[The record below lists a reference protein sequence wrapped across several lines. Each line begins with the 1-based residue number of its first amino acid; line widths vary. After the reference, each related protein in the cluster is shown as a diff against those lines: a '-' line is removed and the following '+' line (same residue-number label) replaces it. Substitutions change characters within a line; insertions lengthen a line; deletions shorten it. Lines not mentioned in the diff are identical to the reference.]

1 VTSSAPSRATRF
13 DPIAKSY
20 YKLGATNVKLRG
32 ASEASDGERAMSVV
46 PERTD
51 EPVVEFTVR
60 AVVAGILF
68 GVLFGAAN
76 AYLGL
81 RVGLTVSTSIP
92 IAVLTVA
99 LFKLMR
105 QRRDSVVLEAN
116 ISQTIGSASSSLAA
130 GTIFTIPAL
139 FLWGM
144 TPPFWQVAI
153 LALLGGLLGIAAMV
167 PLRRLLIV
175 RSADELPY
183 PEGTACAE
191 VLRATTSAGSGGRW
205 IFIGLAVGAVVKL
218 ALGAFMLMPSD
229 IAAHLPVLP
238 KAEVALE
245 IAPALLAV
253 GYILGYRQS
262 AIMVS
267 GSLIS
272 AIVLTPLIAAFGAGL
287 SAPMFPEA
295 KLTIAEM
302 SAGQIW
308 SRYVRYIGA
317 GAVAAAGIA
326 AVFRALPTM
335 WTSFSAVVK
344 GMKKGGV
351 EGSDEATPRT
361 DRDVPSWI
369 VLVIPALV
377 VLTLVAVPGLL
388 AGNMSLVP
396 RIVAAL
402 GVAIFGVAFVV
413 VSSRIV
419 GLIGVS
425 SNPTSAM
432 TLVTLL
438 GVSVTFVL
446 LGWSDPSAR
455 AAILTVGTVVCIAA
469 SKAGDISQDLKTG
482 FLLGATPAKQQF
494 GQFIGAAFACWA
506 IAGTVLLLGQ
516 AFTFGSPELPAPQAT
531 LMKTV
536 IEGVL
541 SGSLPWGLVGTGA
554 ALSVTALIAGLPGLA
569 FAVGIYLPLGSLTPI
584 FVGGIVRRIVDARRG
599 GKPTEN
605 DPGVLGASGMIAGEG
620 LAGVLIAVLVA
631 TSGKWPESAFSRAL
645 ASMRFAAKDFTY
657 LEGTAAIVAGI
668 IVVLAVCGVLYRAGR
683 SAADDLSPES

>member
-1 VTSSAPSRATRF
+1 
-13 DPIAKSY
+13 
-20 YKLGATNVKLRG
+20 
-32 ASEASDGERAMSVV
+32 MSVDAQRSESV
-46 PERTD
+46 I
-51 EPVVEFTVR
+51 EFTFR

-81 RVGLTVSTSIP
+81 KVGLTVSTSIP

-99 LFKLMR
+99 LFKLF
-105 QRRDSVVLEAN
+105 RDRSGILLEAN
-116 ISQTIGSASSSLAA
+116 ISQTIGSASSSLAS

-139 FLWGM
+139 FMWGLA
-144 TPPFWQVAI
+144 PPLWQVAT
-153 LALLGGLLGIAAMV
+153 LALLGGFLGIAAMV

-183 PEGTACAE
+183 PEGAACAE
-191 VLRATTSAGSGGRW
+191 VLRATTATTSSGGKW
-205 IFIGLAVGAVVKL
+205 IFIGLLVGAAVKL
-218 ALGAFMLMPSD
+218 SLGGLKLLPSEL
-229 IAAHLPVLP
+229 IMHLPVIP
-238 KAEVALE
+238 KAELALE

-262 AIMVS
+262 AIMIS

-272 AIVLTPLIAAFGAGL
+272 AIVLTPLIAVVGNSL
-287 SAPMFPEA
+287 PVPLFPET
-295 KLTIAEM
+295 KLLIADL

-308 SRYVRYIGA
+308 NKYVRYIGA

-335 WTSFSAVVK
+335 ASSFAAVVR
-344 GMKKGGV
+344 GLRKGGTEV
-351 EGSDEATPRT
+351 DGQRAERT
-361 DRDVPSWI
+361 DRDVPPW
-369 VLVIPALV
+369 VVVVVPVLV
-377 VLTLVAVPGLL
+377 VLTLIAVPGLL
-388 AGNMSLVP
+388 AGNMALGP
-396 RIVAAL
+396 RSVAAL
-402 GVAIFGVAFVV
+402 GVAIFGIAFVV

-438 GVSVTFVL
+438 GVSVIFVA
-446 LGWSDPSAR
+446 LGWTDPSAR

-482 FLLGATPAKQQF
+482 YLVGATPARQQF
-494 GQFIGAAFACWA
+494 GQFIAAAVACWA
-506 IAGTVLLLGQ
+506 IAATVLGLGQ

-541 SGSLPWGLVGTGA
+541 SGALPWGLVGTGA
-554 ALSVTALIAGLPGLA
+554 ALSVCALIAGLPGLA

-584 FVGGIVRRIVDARRG
+584 FVGGIVRRIVDARSK
-599 GKPTEN
+599 GKTGDS

-620 LAGVLIAVLVA
+620 LAGVAIAILV
-631 TSGKWPESAFSRAL
+631 TTIKLDVKRDAL
-645 ASMRFAAKDFTY
+645 
-657 LEGTAAIVAGI
+657 LQGPVAIGI
-668 IVVLAVCGVLYRAGR
+668 GIAIVLAVCALLYKAGR
-683 SAADDLSPES
+683 SYAVPGTDAVEASTSAK

>member
-1 VTSSAPSRATRF
+1 MSIDAQR
-13 DPIAKSY
+13 
-20 YKLGATNVKLRG
+20 
-32 ASEASDGERAMSVV
+32 SESVI
-46 PERTD
+46 
-51 EPVVEFTVR
+51 EFTAR
-60 AVVAGILF
+60 AVLAGIVF
-68 GVLFGAAN
+68 GILFGAAN

-99 LFKLMR
+99 LFKL
-105 QRRDSVVLEAN
+105 RRARGNELLEAN

-139 FLWGM
+139 FMWGM
-144 TPPFWQVAI
+144 APPFWQVSI
-153 LALLGGLLGIAAMV
+153 LALLGGLLGIAAMI

-175 RSADELPY
+175 RSAEELPY

-191 VLRATTSAGSGGRW
+191 VLRATTSTVDSGGRW
-205 IFIGLAVGAVVKL
+205 IFIGLAVGAAVKL
-218 ALGAFMLMPSD
+218 ALGAFVLIPSD
-229 IAAHLPVLP
+229 LATLLPVLP
-238 KAEVALE
+238 KAEIALE

-272 AIVLTPLIAAFGAGL
+272 AIVLTPIIAVVGMSL
-287 SAPMFPEA
+287 TVPLFPEA
-295 KLTIAEM
+295 TALISEL

-326 AVFRALPTM
+326 AVVKAMPTM
-335 WTSFSAVVK
+335 ASSFAAVVK
-344 GMKKGGV
+344 GLRRGGV
-351 EGSDEATPRT
+351 EAHDGSDTRT
-361 DRDVPSWI
+361 DRDLPAWV
-369 VLVIPALV
+369 VVVVPALV
-377 VLTLVAVPGLL
+377 VITLVAVPDLF
-388 AGNMSLVP
+388 AGNMNLVQ
-396 RIVAAL
+396 RLVAAL
-402 GVAIFGVAFVV
+402 GVAVFGVAFVV

-438 GVSVTFVL
+438 GVSIVFVL
-446 LGWSDPSAR
+446 MGWRDPSAR

-482 FLLGATPAKQQF
+482 FLVGATPARQQF

-506 IAGTVLLLGQ
+506 IAGTVLLLGR

-541 SGSLPWGLVGTGA
+541 AGALPWGLVGVGA
-554 ALSVTALIAGLPGLA
+554 ALAICALIAGLPGLA

-584 FVGGIVRRIVDARRG
+584 FVGGIVRRIVEARR
-599 GKPTEN
+599 KAKATES

-620 LAGVLIAVLVA
+620 LAGVLIAFLVA
-631 TSGKWPESAFSRAL
+631 GSGRWPESAFSRTLQSMHFAARDFTHFEGVTAVVIGIAIVL
-645 ASMRFAAKDFTY
+645 ASCA
-657 LEGTAAIVAGI
+657 L
-668 IVVLAVCGVLYRAGR
+668 LYRAGR
-683 SAADDLSPES
+683 TAV

>member
-1 VTSSAPSRATRF
+1 MSSVPMR
-13 DPIAKSY
+13 
-20 YKLGATNVKLRG
+20 
-32 ASEASDGERAMSVV
+32 SDA
-46 PERTD
+46 
-51 EPVVEFTVR
+51 VVELTAR
-60 AVVAGILF
+60 SVAAGVLFGILF
-68 GVLFGAAN
+68 GSAN

-99 LFKLMR
+99 LFRVMR
-105 QRRDSVVLEAN
+105 GRARGSTILEAN
-116 ISQTIGSASSSLAA
+116 LSQTIGSASSSLAT

-139 FLWGM
+139 FMWGM
-144 TPPFWQVAI
+144 APPLWQVAI
-153 LALLGGLLGIAAMV
+153 LALLGGFLGIAAMV

-183 PEGTACAE
+183 PEGTACAA
-191 VLRATTSAGSGGRW
+191 VLRATATEGTGGLW
-205 IFIGLAVGAVVKL
+205 IFVGLAVGALVKL
-218 ALGAFMLMPSD
+218 ALGAFMLAPSTL
-229 IAAHLPVLP
+229 AAHLPVLP

-253 GYILGYRQS
+253 GYILGYKQAS
-262 AIMVS
+262 VMVS

-272 AIVLTPLIAAFGAGL
+272 AVVLTPLIALFGAGL
-287 SAPMFPEA
+287 TTPVLPEG
-295 KLTIAEM
+295 TMRIAEM

-317 GAVAAAGIA
+317 GAVAAAGIV
-326 AVFRALPTM
+326 AVARALPTM
-335 WTSFSAVVK
+335 AASFSAVIS
-344 GMKKGGV
+344 GLRRPDGDRLA
-351 EGSDEATPRT
+351 GSRLRT
-361 DRDVPSWI
+361 ERDVPSWI
-369 VLVIPALV
+369 VLLVPMLV
-377 VLTLVAVPGLL
+377 VAVLAAEPHLFSGGMTFAQRLVA
-388 AGNMSLVP
+388 A
-396 RIVAAL
+396 I
-402 GVAIFGVAFVV
+402 GVAIFGIAFVV

-438 GVSVTFVL
+438 GVSVVFVV

-482 FLLGATPAKQQF
+482 HLVGATPARQQF

-516 AFTFGSPELPAPQAT
+516 AFTFGSPELPSPQAT

-541 SGSLPWGLVGTGA
+541 AGSLPWGLVGSGA
-554 ALSVTALIAGLPGLA
+554 GLAVCALLAGLPGLA
-569 FAVGIYLPLGSLTPI
+569 FAVGLYLPLASLTPI
-584 FVGGIVRRIVDARRG
+584 FLGGVVRKLVDARRG
-599 GKPTEN
+599 GAPAEGN
-605 DPGVLGASGMIAGEG
+605 PGVLAASGMIAGEG
-620 LAGVLIAVLVA
+620 LVGVAIAFLVA
-631 TSGKWPESAFSRAL
+631 GWSRWPETGWSRAL
-645 ASMRFAAKDFTY
+645 AALHFASKDFTW
-657 LEGTAAIVAGI
+657 LEGAGGGATG
-668 IVVLAVCGVLYRAGR
+668 VLVLISACALLYRAGR
-683 SAADDLSPES
+683 STPPLTAGEEK

>member
-1 VTSSAPSRATRF
+1 MSIT
-13 DPIAKSY
+13 PIH
-20 YKLGATNVKLRG
+20 
-32 ASEASDGERAMSVV
+32 D
-46 PERTD
+46 D
-51 EPVVEFTVR
+51 EPVVEFTLR
-60 AVVAGILF
+60 AIVAGIVF
-68 GVLFGAAN
+68 GIIFGAAN

-92 IAVLTVA
+92 IAVLTVV
-99 LFKLMR
+99 LFKAMR
-105 QRRDSVVLEAN
+105 SRGNVVLEAN
-116 ISQTIGSASSSLAA
+116 LSQTIGSASSSLAA

-175 RSADELPY
+175 RSANELPY

-191 VLRATTSAGSGGRW
+191 VLRATTSAGTGGRW
-205 IFIGLAVGAVVKL
+205 IFIGLAVGAIVKL
-218 ALGAFMLMPSD
+218 ALGAFMLAEPDLS
-229 IAAHLPVLP
+229 AHLPVLP
-238 KAEVALE
+238 KAELALE

-267 GSLIS
+267 GSMIS
-272 AIVLTPLIAAFGAGL
+272 AIVLTPIIAAVGASL
-287 SAPMFPEA
+287 TTPLFPETT
-295 KLTIAEM
+295 KTIAEL

-317 GAVAAAGIA
+317 GAVAAAGIV

-335 WTSFSAVVK
+335 WTSFSAVVS
-344 GMKKGGV
+344 GVRKGGA
-351 EGSDEATPRT
+351 GAGDDASTPRT

-369 VLVIPALV
+369 VLVIPAIV
-377 VLTLVAVPGLL
+377 VITLVAVPGLL
-388 AGNMSLVP
+388 AGNMPFVP
-396 RIVAAL
+396 RLVAAL

-438 GVSVTFVL
+438 GVSIIFVA
-446 LGWSDPSAR
+446 LGWRDPSAR

-482 FLLGATPAKQQF
+482 FLLGATPARQQF

-506 IAGTVLLLGQ
+506 IAGTVLLLGKTY
-516 AFTFGSPELPAPQAT
+516 TFGSSELAAPQAT

-536 IEGVL
+536 IDGVL
-541 SGSLPWGLVGTGA
+541 AGSLPWGLVGTGA
-554 ALSVTALIAGLPGLA
+554 ALAICALIAGLPGLA

-584 FVGGIVRRIVDARRG
+584 FVGGIVRRIVEARRKG
-599 GKPTEN
+599 AAAEN

-631 TSGKWPESAFSRAL
+631 LKGKDATSGFSRFL
-645 ASMRFAAKDFTY
+645 DSMHFAAKDFTH
-657 LEGTAAIVAGI
+657 LEGVASIVVGAAIVLG
-668 IVVLAVCGVLYRAGR
+668 VCAILYRAGR
-683 SAADDLSPES
+683 SVVATTD

>member
-1 VTSSAPSRATRF
+1 MTVEANRSE
-13 DPIAKSY
+13 
-20 YKLGATNVKLRG
+20 NVI
-32 ASEASDGERAMSVV
+32 
-46 PERTD
+46 
-51 EPVVEFTVR
+51 EFTAR
-60 AVVAGILF
+60 AVVAGIVF
-68 GVLFGAAN
+68 GVIFGAAN

-92 IAVLTVA
+92 IAVITVA
-99 LFKLMR
+99 LFRLMPR
-105 QRRDSVVLEAN
+105 PAGSGVILEAN
-116 ISQTIGSASSSLAA
+116 LSQTIGSASSSLAA

-144 TPPFWQVAI
+144 APPFWQVAI
-153 LALLGGLLGIAAMV
+153 LALLGGLLGIAAMI

-191 VLRATTSAGSGGRW
+191 VLRATTTSATGGRW
-205 IFIGLAVGAVVKL
+205 IFIGLAVGALVKL
-218 ALGAFMLMPSD
+218 ALGALVLLPSEL
-229 IAAHLPVLP
+229 AMHLPVLP

-272 AIVLTPLIAAFGAGL
+272 AIVLTPLIALVGAGL
-287 SAPMFPEA
+287 TAPLFPEA
-295 KLTIAEM
+295 TTPISEL

-326 AVFRALPTM
+326 AVAKALPTM
-335 WTSFSAVVK
+335 IISFAAVARGVR
-344 GMKKGGV
+344 GGGIDSGAV
-351 EGSDEATPRT
+351 TERT
-361 DRDVPSWI
+361 DTDLPPWV
-369 VLVIPALV
+369 VVVVPALV

-388 AGNMSLVP
+388 AGEMSFVP
-396 RIVAAL
+396 RLVASL
-402 GVAIFGVAFVV
+402 GVAIFGVIFVV

-438 GVSVTFVL
+438 GVSVVFVL
-446 LGWSDPSAR
+446 AGWKDPSAR

-482 FLLGATPAKQQF
+482 YLVGATPARQQF

-554 ALSVTALIAGLPGLA
+554 ALAVCALIAGLPGLA

-584 FVGGIVRRIVDARRG
+584 FVGGIVRRIVDARRTAKAG
-599 GKPTEN
+599 ES
-605 DPGVLGASGMIAGEG
+605 DAGVLGASGMIAGEG
-620 LAGVLIAVLVA
+620 LAGVAIAFLVA
-631 TSGKWPESAFSRAL
+631 GSGRLPGLNEAL
-645 ASMRFAAKDFTY
+645 ASIHFASRDFTH
-657 LEGTAAIVAGI
+657 LEGASAVIVGI
-668 IVVLAVCGVLYRAGR
+668 LIVLGVCLLLYRAGTGAR
-683 SAADDLSPES
+683 TAAE

>member
-1 VTSSAPSRATRF
+1 
-13 DPIAKSY
+13 
-20 YKLGATNVKLRG
+20 
-32 ASEASDGERAMSVV
+32 MSVGV
-46 PERTD
+46 QRE
-51 EPVVEFTVR
+51 ESVIEFTLR
-60 AVVAGILF
+60 AVIAGIFF

-99 LFKLMR
+99 LFKLFR
-105 QRRDSVVLEAN
+105 GDGVLLEAN

-144 TPPFWQVAI
+144 APPFWQVAI
-153 LALLGGLLGIAAMV
+153 LALLGGFLGIAAMV

-191 VLRATTSAGSGGRW
+191 VLRATTAKTGSGGRW
-205 IFIGLAVGAVVKL
+205 IFIGLAVGAVIKL
-218 ALGAFMLMPSD
+218 SLGALVLLDSQLAM
-229 IAAHLPVLP
+229 HLPVLP
-238 KAEVALE
+238 KADLALE

-272 AIVLTPLIAAFGAGL
+272 AIVLTPLIAVVGNAL
-287 SAPMFPEA
+287 PVPLFPET
-295 KLTIAEM
+295 KSLISEL

-326 AVFRALPTM
+326 AVVKALPTM
-335 WTSFSAVVK
+335 VSSFAAVMR
-344 GMKKGGV
+344 GLR
-351 EGSDEATPRT
+351 GSDPNVATGERT
-361 DRDVPSWI
+361 DRDVPAWVVVVVPAII
-369 VLVIPALV
+369 VI
-377 VLTLVAVPGLL
+377 TLVAVPGLF
-388 AGNMSLVP
+388 AGNMSLLP

-438 GVSVTFVL
+438 GVSVVFVA

-482 FLLGATPAKQQF
+482 FLVGATPAKQQL
-494 GQFIGAAFACWA
+494 GQFLGAACACWA
-506 IAGTVLLLGQ
+506 IAGTVLLFGK
-516 AFTFGSPELPAPQAT
+516 AFTFGSPDLPAPQAT

-541 SGSLPWGLVGTGA
+541 SGSLPWGLVGVGA
-554 ALSVTALIAGLPGLA
+554 ALSICALIAGLPGLA

-584 FVGGIVRRIVDARRG
+584 FVGGIMRRIVDARRK
-599 GKPTEN
+599 GKAADS
-605 DPGVLGASGMIAGEG
+605 DPGVLAASGMIAGEG
-620 LAGVLIAVLVA
+620 LAGVALAALVAFGFERRKAPLIGGVAAQVIGVAIVLV
-631 TSGKWPESAFSRAL
+631 
-645 ASMRFAAKDFTY
+645 
-657 LEGTAAIVAGI
+657 
-668 IVVLAVCGVLYRAGR
+668 VCWLLYRAAHDVAAEGSDAVEAST
-683 SAADDLSPES
+683 SAK

>member
-1 VTSSAPSRATRF
+1 MSIGFVREESVT
-13 DPIAKSY
+13 
-20 YKLGATNVKLRG
+20 
-32 ASEASDGERAMSVV
+32 
-46 PERTD
+46 
-51 EPVVEFTVR
+51 EFTVR

-68 GVLFGAAN
+68 GVVFGAAN

-99 LFKLMR
+99 LFKLLR
-105 QRRDSVVLEAN
+105 NRPGVLLEAN

-144 TPPFWQVAI
+144 TPPYWQVAI
-153 LALLGGLLGIAAMV
+153 LALLGGFLGISAMV

-191 VLRATTSAGSGGRW
+191 VLRATTAQTGSGGRW
-205 IFIGLAVGAVVKL
+205 IFIGLAVGIGIKL
-218 ALGAFMLMPSD
+218 ALGALMLLDSQLAM
-229 IAAHLPVLP
+229 HLPVLP
-238 KAEVALE
+238 KAELALE

-253 GYILGYRQS
+253 GYILGYKQS
-262 AIMVS
+262 SIMVS

-272 AIVLTPLIAAFGAGL
+272 AIVLTPLIAVVGNGL
-287 SAPMFPEA
+287 PTPLFPEA
-295 KLTIAEM
+295 KMLISEL

-308 SRYVRYIGA
+308 KMYVRYIGA

-326 AVFRALPTM
+326 AVIKALPTM
-335 WTSFSAVVK
+335 ASSFAAVVR
-344 GMKKGGV
+344 GLRGG
-351 EGSDEATPRT
+351 EAAGGTGERT
-361 DRDVPSWI
+361 DRDVPAW
-369 VLVIPALV
+369 VVVVVPALIV
-377 VLTLVAVPGLL
+377 ITLVAVPGLF
-388 AGNMSLVP
+388 AGNMTFVP
-396 RIVAAL
+396 RLVAAL

-438 GVSVTFVL
+438 GVSLVFVA

-482 FLLGATPAKQQF
+482 YLVGATPAKQQF
-494 GQFIGAAFACWA
+494 GQFLGAAFACWA
-506 IAGTVLLLGQ
+506 IAGTLLLLGR
-516 AFTFGSPELPAPQAT
+516 AYTFGSPEMAAPQAT

-541 SGSLPWGLVGTGA
+541 SGSLPWGLVGVGA
-554 ALSVTALIAGLPGLA
+554 ALSICALIAGLPGLA
-569 FAVGIYLPLGSLTPI
+569 FAVGIYLPLASLTPI
-584 FVGGIVRRIVDARRG
+584 FVGGIVRRIVEAQRK
-599 GKPTEN
+599 GKTTES
-605 DPGVLGASGMIAGEG
+605 DPGVLAASGMIAGEG
-620 LAGVLIAVLVA
+620 LAGVAIAALVFFDFKPRKEPIL
-631 TSGKWPESAFSRAL
+631 SGPL
-645 ASMRFAAKDFTY
+645 
-657 LEGTAAIVAGI
+657 AIVLGI
-668 IVVLAVCGVLYRAGR
+668 VIVLAVCFLLYR
-683 SAADDLSPES
+683 SARDVAPEGSDAVEASTSAK

>member
-1 VTSSAPSRATRF
+1 MSSIDAPNR
-13 DPIAKSY
+13 
-20 YKLGATNVKLRG
+20 
-32 ASEASDGERAMSVV
+32 SESVI
-46 PERTD
+46 
-51 EPVVEFTVR
+51 EFTLR
-60 AVVAGILF
+60 AVVAGIVF
-68 GVLFGAAN
+68 GVIFGAAN

-81 RVGLTVSTSIP
+81 KVGLTVSTSIP
-92 IAVLTVA
+92 IAVITVA
-99 LFKLMR
+99 VFKLF
-105 QRRDSVVLEAN
+105 RDRGGILLEAN
-116 ISQTIGSASSSLAA
+116 ISQTIGSASSSLAS

-144 TPPFWQVAI
+144 APPLWQVGT
-153 LALLGGLLGIAAMV
+153 LALLGGFLGIAAMV

-191 VLRATTSAGSGGRW
+191 VLRATTAKTGGSGRW
-205 IFIGLAVGAVVKL
+205 IMIGLLVGAVVKL
-218 ALGAFMLMPSD
+218 AIGGFILLDGELAM
-229 IAAHLPVLP
+229 HLPVLP
-238 KAEVALE
+238 KAELTLE

-272 AIVLTPLIAAFGAGL
+272 AIVLTPLIAVVGNGL
-287 SAPMFPEA
+287 PTPLFPETTT
-295 KLTIAEM
+295 LISEL

-308 SRYVRYIGA
+308 NRYVRYIGA

-335 WTSFSAVVK
+335 ASSFAAVVRGLRGGK
-344 GMKKGGV
+344 G
-351 EGSDEATPRT
+351 EATGERT
-361 DRDVPSWI
+361 DRDVPAWV
-369 VLVIPALV
+369 VLVVPALV
-377 VLTLVAVPGLL
+377 VLALVAIPGLL
-388 AGNMSLVP
+388 AGNMAFAP
-396 RIVAAL
+396 RLVAAI
-402 GVAIFGVAFVV
+402 GVAIFGVCFVV

-438 GVSVTFVL
+438 GVSVIFVA

-482 FLLGATPAKQQF
+482 YLVGATPAKQQF
-494 GQFIGAAFACWA
+494 GQFIAAAVACWA
-506 IAGTVLLLGQ
+506 IAAVVLKLGD

-554 ALSVTALIAGLPGLA
+554 ALSVCALIAGLPGLA

-584 FVGGIVRRIVDARRG
+584 FVGGIVRRIVEARSKGKAGDSDA
-599 GKPTEN
+599 
-605 DPGVLGASGMIAGEG
+605 GVLGASGMIAGEG
-620 LAGVLIAVLVA
+620 LAGVLIAILVTTA
-631 TSGKWPESAFSRAL
+631 GLNVKRDPHIT
-645 ASMRFAAKDFTY
+645 
-657 LEGTAAIVAGI
+657 GTLAIVIGI
-668 IVVLAVCGVLYRAGR
+668 AIVLAVCALLYRAGR
-683 SAADDLSPES
+683 AGGASTEDAVEASTSAK

>member
-1 VTSSAPSRATRF
+1 
-13 DPIAKSY
+13 
-20 YKLGATNVKLRG
+20 
-32 ASEASDGERAMSVV
+32 MSVAAAR
-46 PERTD
+46 E
-51 EPVVEFTVR
+51 ESVVEFTLR

-99 LFKLMR
+99 LFKLMPV
-105 QRRDSVVLEAN
+105 RRGGAMILEAN
-116 ISQTIGSASSSLAA
+116 ISQTIGSASSSLAT

-144 TPPFWQVAI
+144 APPFWQVAS
-153 LALLGGLLGIAAMV
+153 LALLGGLLGISAMI

-191 VLRATTSAGSGGRW
+191 VLRATTGATNAGRW
-205 IFIGLAVGAVVKL
+205 IFIGLAVGAAIKL
-218 ALGAFMLMPSD
+218 SLGGFVILPSEL
-229 IAAHLPVLP
+229 AMHLPVLP
-238 KAEVALE
+238 KADLALE

-253 GYILGYRQS
+253 GYLLGYRQS
-262 AIMVS
+262 AVMVS

-272 AIVLTPLIAAFGAGL
+272 ATVLTPLIALVGAAL
-287 SAPMFPEA
+287 TAPLFPET
-295 KLTIAEM
+295 TIPIADL

-308 SRYVRYIGA
+308 SKYVRYIGA
-317 GAVAAAGIA
+317 GAVAAAGVV
-326 AVFRALPTM
+326 AVARALPTM
-335 WTSFSAVVK
+335 AESLAAVIK
-344 GMKKGGV
+344 GLRHSGV
-351 EGSDEATPRT
+351 DVSTGEATPRT
-361 DRDVPSWI
+361 DRDVPGWV
-369 VLVIPALV
+369 VLVVPSLV
-377 VLTLVAVPGLL
+377 VLTLIAVPGIFGGGMAL
-388 AGNMSLVP
+388 GP
-396 RIVAAL
+396 RVVAAL

-438 GVSVTFVL
+438 GVSVIFVM

-455 AAILTVGTVVCIAA
+455 AAILTVGTIVCVAA

-482 FLLGATPAKQQF
+482 YLVGATPAKQQF

-506 IAGTVLLLGQ
+506 VAATVLLLGK

-536 IEGVL
+536 VEGVL
-541 SGSLPWGLVGTGA
+541 AGSLPWGLVGIGA
-554 ALSVTALIAGLPGLA
+554 SLAICALIAGLPGLA

-584 FVGGIVRRIVDARRG
+584 FLGGIIRRLVESRRK
-599 GKPTEN
+599 GKAIEG
-605 DPGVLGASGMIAGEG
+605 DPGVLTASGMIAGEG
-620 LAGVLIAVLVA
+620 LAGVLIAAFVA
-631 TSGKWPESAFSRAL
+631 TSGKWPDSGFSHAL
-645 ASMRFAAKDFTY
+645 SSIHFAAKKFHH
-657 LEGTAAIVAGI
+657 LEGIVATIIGIAIVA
-668 IVVLAVCGVLYRAGR
+668 AVCMLLYRAGK
-683 SAADDLSPES
+683 SAPVEEEVESTPGV